1 MKKLVLVIVVILLL
15 SGCAAKTKAPYEE
28 LAYLRYPETF
38 WGMTP
43 EEFLAAMGDEA
54 EDYTISEEHR
64 NESGY
69 LYYRKPE
76 TEFLGETYQI
86 QAEFNT
92 GLLGEEC
99 ILNKITLARQGIP
112 EREAF
117 EKSCGELEALLQKEG
132 YSFTSQLDPLQLK
145 WEAVSQATTG
155 ALPPE
160 HQEKATAFYQYAYE
174 QLEWPIPN
182 PNSYRQFSE
191 RPLSS
196 VSLVCY
202 EDAPATVL
210 TFSGAGIWSELAH
223 ANMCDRLGLLP

>member
-54 EDYTISEEHR
+54 EDYTISEERR

-76 TEFLGETYQI
+76 AEFLGEIYQI
-86 QAEFNT
+86 QAEFGT
-92 GLLGEEC
+92 GLLGEE
-99 ILNKITLARQGIP
+99 LTLSKITLMRQGIL
-112 EREAF
+112 ERAQF

-132 YSFTSQLDPLQLK
+132 YAFTSQPDPLELK
-145 WEAVSQATTG
+145 WEAASKATT
-155 ALPPE
+155 AELPKE
-160 HQEKATAFYQYAYE
+160 HREKANTYYRYSYE
-174 QLEWPIPN
+174 QQGWPILN
-182 PNSYRQFSE
+182 EDQYRQFGE

-223 ANMCDRLGLLP
+223 ANMCDRLGLL